1 MISSRSAPRAV
12 GDGETFATG
21 RFRFRFL
28 QTPQMP
34 HGWDAALLFEETQSV
49 LFCSDLLHQ
58 NGDVGRFHQTLVDN
72 RDGPTPGYLP
82 YTPRTGAMLKRLGEL
97 RPKVLAAMHGS
108 AYLGDGE
115 QALADAAAMMRE
127 VLARSIE
134 STGGAGYRSASNPA
148 RFVAIRL
155 SAPVHEVV
163 AKLVARSRFGLDQ
176 PQRDRAT
183 LEFYSS
189 STAFACAAATKLI
202 FEETP

>member
-72 RDGPTPGYLP
+72 RNAPTPGYLP
-82 YTPRTGAMLKRLGEL
+82 YTPRTAATLKRLGEL
-97 RPKVLAAMHGS
+97 KPKVLAAMH
-108 AYLGDGE
+108 
-115 QALADAAAMMRE
+115 
-127 VLARSIE
+127 
-134 STGGAGYRSASNPA
+134 
-148 RFVAIRL
+148 
-155 SAPVHEVV
+155 
-163 AKLVARSRFGLDQ
+163 
-176 PQRDRAT
+176 
-183 LEFYSS
+183 
-189 STAFACAAATKLI
+189 
-202 FEETP
+202 